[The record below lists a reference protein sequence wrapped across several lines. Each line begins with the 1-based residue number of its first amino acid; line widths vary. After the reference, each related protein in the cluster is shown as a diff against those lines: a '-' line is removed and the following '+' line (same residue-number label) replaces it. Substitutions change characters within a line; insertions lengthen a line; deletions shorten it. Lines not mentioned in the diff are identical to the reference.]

1 MRKGHYGFRVIDLHT
16 HVLPGIDDGAR
27 SLDDSRALAREAAA
41 TGVSV
46 LAATPH
52 VRGDFPTT
60 AEMMEGAVAEV
71 RADFAEQGIPVE
83 VVHGAEIDLSL
94 LWAIPPQELHRLTLA
109 QTGRY
114 LLLEF
119 PYRGWPLALD
129 SAVMRLIELGVT
141 PLLAHP
147 ERNPEVQDRPDRLRR
162 LVDAGALVQVTAASL
177 DGVRDRAAQGA
188 AYRLLELGLVHV
200 LASDAH
206 GAHISRPGMGD
217 AVRSLGDPELA
228 RYLTVEVPEA
238 ILAGDPVP
246 ARQVG
251 LGA

>member
-1 MRKGHYGFRVIDLHT
+1 VIDLHT

-27 SLDDSRALAREAAA
+27 SLDDSRAIAREAAA
-41 TGVSV
+41 DGISV

-52 VRGDFPTT
+52 VRDDYPTT
-60 AEMMEGAVAEV
+60 AETMEGAVAEV

-83 VVHGAEIDLSL
+83 IVHGAEIDLSL
-94 LWAIPPQELHRLTLA
+94 LWAIPPAELRRLTLA

-129 SAVMRLIELGVT
+129 SAVTRLVELGVT

-147 ERNPEVQDRPDRLRR
+147 ERNPEVQDRPDRVRR
-162 LVDAGALVQVTAASL
+162 LIDAGALVQVTAASL
-177 DGVRDRAAQGA
+177 ESARDRSAQAAA
-188 AYRLLELGLVHV
+188 VRLLELGLVHV
-200 LASDAH
+200 LASDSH
-206 GAHISRPGMGD
+206 GPHIRRWGLGPVARG
-217 AVRSLGDPELA
+217 LGDPELA
-228 RYLTVEVPEA
+228 HYLTVEVPGA
-238 ILAGDPVP
+238 ILAGETVP
-246 ARQVG
+246 QRQVG